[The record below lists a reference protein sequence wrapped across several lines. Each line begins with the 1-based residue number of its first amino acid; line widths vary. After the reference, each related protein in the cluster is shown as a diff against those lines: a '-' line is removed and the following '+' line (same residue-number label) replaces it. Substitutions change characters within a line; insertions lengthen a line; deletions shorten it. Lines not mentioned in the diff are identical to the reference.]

1 MTVQTNVSEGLTQI
15 NLMLV
20 DETNSW
26 TKYVLNV
33 TIEPIE
39 SPFFE
44 YINNMSKQQ
53 LINGVILNITS
64 PNKIDVVDCNNYQE
78 ISWIIFSNS
87 TLKLITNTTN
97 YNQTWLRLASTDS
110 CSNKVYSN
118 LFQIISTQRPLV
130 STNKFGPL
138 SVLKGIYTLFE
149 IPGDLFIDFDNN
161 SLTYNSS
168 IISWSQNYFWD
179 IGIKQSLDKTNYL
192 YVFSNFSMNW
202 NASISASNLYSKS
215 EIVFNIDIIKW
226 ASKNCAKCS
235 GPSQSQCT
243 EWKSAYQLSSSGM
256 WLYEANYFAF
266 QGLTFYQIWSN
277 IIFAC
282 TMIHIFLS
290 FAFGRNLLN
299 SIINIQLII
308 VLMLCSNR
316 IDFQLQELLSN
327 ILFVKFDFGF
337 LHQFAFARNIIWCEA
352 KFERMIELQFF
363 CQSTAQNYF
372 FIVLVWLLSVL
383 FWSLLRKHLFRWTL
397 FIADLYVKVQNFI
410 CIFWK
415 FSQPNADYPKHIAE
429 WMFIN
434 IFSMFAIISLTN
446 DVINLDEYF
455 ITSSLSLI
463 MILVFLVYLYRT
475 KFEMFSLKFIT
486 EMEIEYQLIYENNLF
501 KL

>member
-1 MTVQTNVSEGLTQI
+1 
-15 NLMLV
+15 MLV

-26 TKYVLNV
+26 TKYSLNV
-33 TIEPIE
+33 TIEPIV
-39 SPFFE
+39 SPFFG

-53 LINGVILNITS
+53 LINGVVLNITS
-64 PNKIDVVDCNNYQE
+64 PNKIDVVDCNNYQV
-78 ISWIIFSNS
+78 ISWIVFSNS
-87 TLKLITNTTN
+87 TLKLITNTAN

-138 SVLKGIYTLFE
+138 SVPKGIYTLFE

-179 IGIKQSLDKTNYL
+179 IGIKHSLDKTNYL

-202 NASISASNLYSKS
+202 NASISASNLYSES

-243 EWKSAYQLSSSGM
+243 EWKSAYQLDSSGM

-282 TMIHIFLS
+282 TIIHIFLS

-308 VLMLCSNR
+308 VFVLCSNR
-316 IDFQLQELLSN
+316 IDFQLQELLSK

-372 FIVLVWLLSVL
+372 L
-383 FWSLLRKHLFRWTL
+383 
-397 FIADLYVKVQNFI
+397 
-410 CIFWK
+410 
-415 FSQPNADYPKHIAE
+415 
-429 WMFIN
+429 
-434 IFSMFAIISLTN
+434 
-446 DVINLDEYF
+446 
-455 ITSSLSLI
+455 
-463 MILVFLVYLYRT
+463 
-475 KFEMFSLKFIT
+475 
-486 EMEIEYQLIYENNLF
+486 
-501 KL
+501 